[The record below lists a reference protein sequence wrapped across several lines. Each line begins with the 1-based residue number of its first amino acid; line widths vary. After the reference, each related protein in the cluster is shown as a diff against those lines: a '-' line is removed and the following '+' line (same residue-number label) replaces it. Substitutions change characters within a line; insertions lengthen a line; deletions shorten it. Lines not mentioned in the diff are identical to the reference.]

1 MTNIKYGFT
10 FRQLFALQFVGY
22 IKTQRNDYDVFHY
35 DFSRPNNVVNQ
46 ATKHTVYTSLDNE
59 LLLTPVYHHG
69 GVDYLRGHQ
78 LAHRLAE
85 KVSQSEN
92 LGAAKII
99 PEPKEEP
106 VEEIE
111 EPLPSWASSLVPKG
125 RIISGQQVLT
135 KDGRVT
141 GNGVI
146 FQIDV
151 RQQYD
156 ASGIWNTI
164 FHIIT
169 DAGNI
174 IRLTQRELF
183 DQYHLGKF
191 HMVEYPGDPN
201 GTKLDYYED

>member
-1 MTNIKYGFT
+1 M
-10 FRQLFALQFVGY
+10 
-22 IKTQRNDYDVFHY
+22 
-35 DFSRPNNVVNQ
+35 
-46 ATKHTVYTSLDNE
+46 SL
-59 LLLTPVYHHG
+59 
-69 GVDYLRGHQ
+69 
-78 LAHRLAE
+78 
-85 KVSQSEN
+85 
-92 LGAAKII
+92 
-99 PEPKEEP
+99 
-106 VEEIE
+106 E

-151 RQQYD
+151 RQQND
-156 ASGIWNTI
+156 DSEIWNTI

-174 IRLTQRELF
+174 IKLTQRELF
-183 DQYHLGKF
+183 DQYHLGEF
-191 HMVEYPGDPN
+191 LMIEYPGDPN